1 MVLGGKPLIS
11 EVVLSQLVIRL
22 LLPPL
27 GIDRCI
33 RQAMGVLLGH
43 LSSFTRLH
51 KLTLEKDDLLNKA
64 LCILTSRGQRCDT
77 PPPLSTPSLEPPL
90 CQGSPVLCILDKSHD
105 TILCISGLL
114 SRSL

>member
-1 MVLGGKPLIS
+1 MVLGDKLLIS

-43 LSSFTRLH
+43 LSSLTRLH

-64 LCILTSRGQRCDT
+64 LCILTSRGQRYDT
-77 PPPLSTPSLEPPL
+77 LHHHSQHPLPSPLSARAARSSASLKR
-90 CQGSPVLCILDKSHD
+90 V
-105 TILCISGLL
+105 TTL
-114 SRSL
+114 SYEAAAS